1 MRLLIPDNPPESA
14 ELLRL
19 ITQSCE
25 KQDFPVYIVGGYV
38 RDLILG
44 RAVSDFDIVIE
55 GDAIQAGKR
64 LVREYGGKLTSYPPF
79 GTAKWILPEEVTG
92 LNPERGEIDLVSARK
107 EVYPAPAALP
117 VVSLSDMKDDLFRR
131 DFSVNALALRLDGAH
146 KGDLLDLY
154 HGQEDIEKGLIR
166 VLHGRSF
173 EDDPTRMFRAV
184 RFEKRLS
191 FEIEPETL
199 AQLERSLRWIRDV
212 SGPRIAHELRL
223 ILKEKECFGM
233 FERLDALGVLRSVH
247 PVLEG
252 CGDPACWF
260 ARLTK
265 NDLDSLSRRLQLSA
279 SAQKTLWGAAFL
291 EQNPPCGKPS
301 EITLLFEKVPDPSL
315 KIFERIHPEQS
326 GNIRMFREVWH
337 GIKSPID
344 GRELIARGMTP
355 GPEIAERIQRAR
367 CEAIDGN

>member
-1 MRLLIPDNPPESA
+1 MRLLIPDDPPESA

-19 ITQSCE
+19 ITRSCE

-55 GDAIQAGKR
+55 GDAIRTGKR
-64 LVREYGGKLTSYPPF
+64 LVQEYGGKLTSYPPF
-79 GTAKWILPEEVTG
+79 GTAKWILPQDVTG

-107 EVYPAPAALP
+107 ETYPAPAALP

-131 DFSVNALALRLDGAH
+131 DFSVNALALRLDGPH
-146 KGDLLDLY
+146 KGEVLDLY
-154 HGQEDIEKGLIR
+154 RGREDIANGLIR
-166 VLHGRSF
+166 VLHDRSF

-191 FEIEPETL
+191 FMIEPETL
-199 AQLERSLRWIRDV
+199 AQLSRSLKWLKDV

-223 ILKEKECFGM
+223 IRKEKECFAVLD
-233 FERLDALGVLRSVH
+233 RLDALGVLRSVH

-252 CGDPACWF
+252 CGDPASWF
-260 ARLTK
+260 GRLTK
-265 NDLDSLSRRLQLSA
+265 EALDSLSGRLQLSA
-279 SAQKTLWGAAFL
+279 NAQKTLWGAAFL
-291 EQNPPCGKPS
+291 EQNPPRGKPS
-301 EITLLFEKVPDPSL
+301 EITLLFEKVPESSL
-315 KIFERIHPEQS
+315 EIFERIHPEQS

-337 GIKSPID
+337 GIRSPID

-355 GPEIAERIQRAR
+355 GPEIADAIQRAR